1 MRKGLLL
8 VGLLAMGDG
17 GSHETVTAFINVA
30 IVSVEEGTVSPGQT
44 VLVEGDR
51 IRWVGPNARADVP
64 AGARRIDGTG
74 RYLAPGLA
82 DMHAHVDPE
91 AMGVF
96 LASGVTTVRELNGD
110 TVRLRLRREIA
121 AGTLDGP
128 TLIVSGPLLA
138 GESQRWRHTLIKS
151 AAEGEAEVRTE
162 AQLGYNQVKVYDGL
176 SLDAYHAIVRT
187 AKELHLPVTGH
198 LPRAVGLDTALAWG
212 QNIEHAASIVE
223 AVLRGPD
230 TVVLDA
236 ALDRVA
242 RAKVWVTPTLA
253 AFEALTLTGSPAV
266 WGRFDSPELGYVDP
280 PTRTWWRSL
289 RRGDSAPGVSPR
301 AQLRWEMY
309 QRVARGLAQRGG
321 LLLAGTDTPN
331 PLMVPGF
338 SLHDEFRVLEQSGIA
353 RRAVLAMATVNPATF
368 LGTPGEFGVV
378 RTGARADLLLL
389 SANPLDD
396 LGALR
401 RPEGVMA
408 RGRWYPS
415 ARLNQFLEDVARK
428 YR

>member
-1 MRKGLLL
+1 
-8 VGLLAMGDG
+8 
-17 GSHETVTAFINVA
+17 
-30 IVSVEEGTVSPGQT
+30 
-44 VLVEGDR
+44 
-51 IRWVGPNARADVP
+51 
-64 AGARRIDGTG
+64 
-74 RYLAPGLA
+74 
-82 DMHAHVDPE
+82 
-91 AMGVF
+91 
-96 LASGVTTVRELNGD
+96 
-110 TVRLRLRREIA
+110 LRREIA

-151 AAEGEAEVRTE
+151 AAEGEAEVRAE
-162 AQLGYNQVKVYDGL
+162 AQLGYDEVKVYDGL
-176 SLDAYHAIVRT
+176 SLGAYHAIVRT

-212 QNIEHAASIVE
+212 QNIEHGASIVE
-223 AVLRGPD
+223 AVLRSPD

-266 WGRFDSPELGYVDP
+266 WNRFNAPELGYVDAD
-280 PTRTWWRSL
+280 TRTWWRSL

-301 AQLRWEMY
+301 SRGRWEMY

-338 SLHDEFRVLEQSGIA
+338 SIHDEFRVLEQSGVD

-389 SANPLDD
+389 SANPLDN
-396 LGALR
+396 LEALR

-408 RGRWYPS
+408 RGRWYAR
-415 ARLNQFLEDVARK
+415 ARLNQFREEVARK